1 MSDVEERSEAQEVFD
16 PYRRDTRKKYL
27 SDFKSFMNL
36 VKSAAGT
43 GLFAMP
49 HAFASVGMIVGIIGT
64 ILVGILIT
72 VALHLLMM
80 THCDLCKIKR
90 RRAIPYDQIVATTM
104 TSGIMR
110 GKISAGTASLV
121 IDIIMLACYIGIG
134 AVYIVFVSGIIQDL
148 VDQGKT
154 IGQPYYV
161 LILFPLFLLLNLI
174 RGLNAIA
181 PISII
186 GNVLI
191 IVAALIGAAYAV
203 IKSESDWVYVQ
214 KDYHKYPKFLGT
226 IFFALSSPALALA
239 IQQDMKE
246 PQHFT
251 RKCGVLNWGMGT
263 LIFMHVIIGIVG
275 YAKYGSSVTGNFVQ
289 NHLRLDTVTA
299 IALGVQALGIFF
311 SYGIQCFLPI
321 SILHKDYAVRSIQ
334 DGCLKGTPYF
344 WNIMIRIAVTLLTCV
359 LAASIPQ
366 LQIFTSFVGALC
378 VATLGFIV
386 PVIVFMISHHGK
398 YGRCKWK
405 LILSLFILILG
416 AIAMILAT
424 ISSIKSTFDY
434 LKE

>member
-1 MSDVEERSEAQEVFD
+1 MLFLTRRKESRAYVNTLNVYVDAFEYQVIGVPNISLDHVLEDIGCTHGGLQVFYESGEKCSRNRIICD
-16 PYRRDTRKKYL
+16 ASCVCVSGNDRRD
-27 SDFKSFMNL
+27 N
-36 VKSAAGT
+36 
-43 GLFAMP
+43 
-49 HAFASVGMIVGIIGT
+49 
-64 ILVGILIT
+64 
-72 VALHLLMM
+72 
-80 THCDLCKIKR
+80 

-344 WNIMIRIAVTLLTCV
+344 WNIMIRIALVYPFDFLSEYARAGLKIPSNYACDAGTRHVLLN
-359 LAASIPQ
+359 A
-366 LQIFTSFVGALC
+366 
-378 VATLGFIV
+378 
-386 PVIVFMISHHGK
+386 H
-398 YGRCKWK
+398 
-405 LILSLFILILG
+405 
-416 AIAMILAT
+416 
-424 ISSIKSTFDY
+424 
-434 LKE
+434 